1 LPATILLTSSE
12 HGEEQMPAL
21 LLKLIPFRDYAYA
34 ALFVAAVVWYNVH
47 VHNLN
52 VAYAAKQETAL
63 TSAIAAA
70 NTKADAAAKTKL
82 DKLTADYNAAI
93 VTIGE
98 NYAKAMQSADAAHDA
113 DTKRLQLRAASAS
126 GGASNTGVGSAA
138 AQASA
143 ADAGTI
149 SARALGVVPAER
161 ALDLADALRADDA
174 ALVQCYAD
182 RDSLTGK

>member
-1 LPATILLTSSE
+1 
-12 HGEEQMPAL
+12 MPAL

-34 ALFVAAVVWYNVH
+34 ALFAAAVIWYNVH
-47 VHNLN
+47 VHNLE
-52 VAYAAKQETAL
+52 VTYAAKQTTAI
-63 TSAIAAA
+63 TAAVASA
-70 NTKADAAAKTKL
+70 NTKADAAATAKI
-82 DKLTADYNAAI
+82 DKLNADYAAAI
-93 VTIGE
+93 VNNGV
-98 NYAKAMQSADAAHDA
+98 NYAKAIRLADAAHDA
-113 DTKRLQLRAASAS
+113 DVKRLQLLAAAA
-126 GGASNTGVGSAA
+126 GGGTSNTGMGSAA
-138 AQASA
+138 TQASA